1 LHFKSISRCHPG
13 AGYCYSDGDYD
24 TAMMECSECGG
35 WIHAHCEGI
44 DGEEYQVLSFL
55 PDSVSYV
62 CKCSTP
68 APADIKGVVDL
79 TPVPVTQVTEQEDRV
94 DWDLDTI
101 TSFDLPPVHVLTD
114 LPAPDP
120 EPGDTS
126 PKPSEAIDDECDFV
140 TLDSSVYA
148 LPSSFETSWTTSA
161 SS

>member
-1 LHFKSISRCHPG
+1 MSPVTALCNCMLTCH
-13 AGYCYSDGDYD
+13 
-24 TAMMECSECGG
+24 
-35 WIHAHCEGI
+35 
-44 DGEEYQVLSFL
+44 LFR
-55 PDSVSYV
+55 
-62 CKCSTP
+62 CSTP

-79 TPVPVTQVTEQEDRV
+79 TPVPVTPATEQEDTV
-94 DWDLDTI
+94 DWDLETI

-148 LPSSFETSWTTSA
+148 LPSSIETSWTTSA